1 MAIVLIVLLSSCTK
15 ETTYTFTNNMDYS
28 TYTIIRERYT
38 VLSEYDVKG
47 HIVANNTIESSICGK
62 GYTFTANE
70 RTELVKVYLKIVTNS
85 SDISRWVQQVYYLEK
100 GKNTE
105 IVIDG
110 QTLVGPT
117 EP

>member
-1 MAIVLIVLLSSCTK
+1 
-15 ETTYTFTNNMDYS
+15 MDYS